1 MLMGMGTDCG
11 TTVSISWTRAELEAV
26 REAIEVTPCFDG
38 RADARTIVRDAARAR
53 RIEPVVIGLEI
64 AQQLA
69 RRMAPSDF
77 TTAMAKAKLQ
87 QAVRPHTRAAGP
99 VRPVGATRVAAR

>member
-1 MLMGMGTDCG
+1 MGKDCG

-38 RADARTIVRDAARAR
+38 RADARTLVREAARAR
-53 RIEPVVIGLEI
+53 RIEPVVIELEI

-77 TTAMAKAKLQ
+77 TTAMAKVKLQ
-87 QAVRPHTRAAGP
+87 QALRPHASPAVP
-99 VRPVGATRVAAR
+99 MRPSGATRVAAR